1 MEKFLMP
8 VILIGLYFALQLWI
22 LPAMGVNTWMSG
34 KCSPGGSK
42 DKEAS
47 KDTAAEESENTKGAS
62 E

>member
-1 MEKFLMP
+1 
-8 VILIGLYFALQLWI
+8 
-22 LPAMGVNTWMSG
+22 MSG